1 MKTLL
6 LGASGFIGSAFL
18 RLNLEDDIEVVSR
31 NKDLNFSRYKK
42 HTGDIKDE
50 AFLQY
55 LSNQKFEKVINLA
68 WEGLPV
74 LSEHSNKLNLE
85 MQLNTI
91 KVFAESGTKQFDM
104 AGSCLEYGDFVGS
117 AKEDSVGLNLTDFAR
132 SKLILLDFLRTQNI
146 SHRWFRIFYAY
157 GPKQHINSLLVSAY
171 LKAKTGVNLELN
183 NPSIS
188 RDFVYVD
195 DVASAIKKLTSNST
209 AQGVFNIGSGMPTNV
224 TLMVSKV
231 YEYFGLDF
239 KVVETDQ
246 NRSLTA
252 DTSRIK
258 GVCGWNPKYT
268 ISNGVDEYIKW
279 AGKAG
284 LS

>member
-1 MKTLL
+1 MKTLV

-18 RLNLEDDIEVVSR
+18 RLNRVDDIEVVSR
-31 NKDLNFSRYKK
+31 DKDLNFSGYKK
-42 HTGDIKDE
+42 HTGDIKDKT
-50 AFLQY
+50 FLQY
-55 LSNQKFEKVINLA
+55 LANQKFEKVINLA

-74 LSEHSNKLNLE
+74 LSEHNNKLNLE
-85 MQLNTI
+85 MHLNTI
-91 KVFAESGTKQFDM
+91 KVFAESGTKQFDI

-117 AKEDSVGLNLTDFAR
+117 AKEDSIGLNLSDFAR
-132 SKLILLDFLRTQNI
+132 SKLLLLDFLQCQNI

-171 LKAKTGVNLELN
+171 LKAKMGLNLELN
-183 NPSIS
+183 NPNIS
-188 RDFVYVD
+188 RDFIYVD
-195 DVASAIKKLTSNST
+195 DVASAIKKLTSDSS
-209 AQGVFNIGSGMPTNV
+209 AQGVFNIGSGVPTNI

-239 KVVETDQ
+239 KVLKTDQ
-246 NRSLTA
+246 NRSLIA

-258 GVCGWNPKYT
+258 EVCGWNPEYP
-268 ISNGVDEYIKW
+268 ISIGVDEYIKW
-279 AGKAG
+279 ADKAG

>member
-279 AGKAG
+279 ADKAG